1 MRTITTHANPT
12 TGLRGVNEHHWRKR
26 AACYGMDAKLADALF
41 FPTPRDLRAI
51 DQARAICGPC
61 PVRQACFDAAMD
73 SGSSH
78 GIWAGLTEHE
88 RASWHEKTR
97 ARLDDNRVHA
107 FLDGRAVALSPKER
121 KAVVRIACQ
130 RGWDAERIGY
140 LLGHNL
146 EYTQKLMR
154 VAEDE
159 IARAKNATDTP
170 PEAAANFNDA
180 PRDQERPA
188 GLRNFG
194 TAA

>member
-12 TGLRGVNEHHWRKR
+12 TGLRGANEHHWRKR

-41 FPTPRDLRAI
+41 FPTPRDTRSI
-51 DQARAICGPC
+51 DQAKAICGPC

-73 SGSSH
+73 SGSDH
-78 GIWAGLTEHE
+78 GIWAGLTEYE
-88 RASWHEKTR
+88 RAPWHAKTR
-97 ARLDDNRVHA
+97 ARLDNNRVNA
-107 FLDGRAVALSPKER
+107 FLDGRAVALSPRER
-121 KAVVRIACQ
+121 KAVVRTACQ

-154 VAEDE
+154 EAERE
-159 IARAKNATDTP
+159 IARAKNATNTT
-170 PEAAANFNDA
+170 PEAAATLNTTPLDHEQPAQLGNF
-180 PRDQERPA
+180 R
-188 GLRNFG
+188 